1 MAPLQNA
8 GNCNTSVG
16 VGFIRPVDSGAINRA
31 HTVQTITDMNKRRVV
46 ITGIGVVSPNGI
58 GKENVYKAMIS
69 GKSGV
74 KLVDGFDVSVFNTK
88 IAAEARDF
96 DPMKLGLTHDEAV
109 RMDRYVQFGVVA
121 GNMAIKDSGLDF
133 NKENLERAGVSL
145 ANAICGTKYME
156 EEFSLVT
163 DNGKKPINPK
173 LVRQDLYDAA
183 MFNTPSIELSAKYGL
198 KGICNTISTGCTAG
212 TDAVGFSLETIQD
225 GEADIMITGASEAPI
240 TPITFGAFDVVNVL
254 SARNDEPEKA
264 SRPFDNK
271 RDGFVLS
278 EGAGILVLEELEHA
292 LKRDARIYCEVL
304 GFGTSCNA
312 FHMTDLP
319 ADGSAMASC
328 MNLAFKD
335 SGVKPTEIDYINAHG
350 SSTRMNDIF
359 ETQAYKAV
367 FGDYA
372 YKVPISSLKSMIGHP
387 LAAANA
393 IELTVC
399 CMIFQNHILPPTINQ
414 EEKDPQ
420 CDLYYI
426 PNQAIQKKVNMIIK
440 TSSGFSGIHSS
451 LIMRRYT

>member
-1 MAPLQNA
+1 M
-8 GNCNTSVG
+8 S
-16 VGFIRPVDSGAINRA
+16 
-31 HTVQTITDMNKRRVV
+31 KRRVV
-46 ITGIGVVSPNGI
+46 ITGIGTISPNGI
-58 GKENVYKAMIS
+58 GKDNAWKGFSS
-69 GKSGV
+69 GKSAV

-96 DPMKLGLTHDEAV
+96 DPFKLGLTHDEAM

-121 GNMAIKDSGLDF
+121 GDMALKDSGINFSKVD
-133 NKENLERAGVSL
+133 LERIGVCL

-156 EEFSLVT
+156 EEFALVT
-163 DNGKKPINPK
+163 DNGKNPIDP
-173 LVRQDLYDAA
+173 LRVRPDLYDAA
-183 MFNTPSIELSAKYGL
+183 MFNTPSIEISARYGF
-198 KGICNTISTGCTAG
+198 KGICDTLSTGCTAG
-212 TDAVGFSLETIQD
+212 TDSVGFALETIQD
-225 GEADIMITGASEAPI
+225 GIHDIMVCGAAEAPI

-254 SARNDEPEKA
+254 SCRNDNPEAA

-278 EGAGILVLEELEHA
+278 EGAGILVLEELNHA
-292 LKRDARIYCEVL
+292 LKRNARIYAEVL

-319 ADGSAMASC
+319 SDGGAMVSC
-328 MNLAFKD
+328 ITLALKD
-335 SGVKPTEIDYINAHG
+335 AGIKPQEIDYINAHG

-359 ETQAYKAV
+359 ESNAYKTV

-372 YKVPISSLKSMIGHP
+372 YKLPISSLKSMIGHP

-393 IELTVC
+393 IELTIC
-399 CMIFQNHILPPTINQ
+399 SMIFEKNILPPTINQ

-420 CDLYYI
+420 CDLDYI
-426 PNQAIQKKVNMIIK
+426 PNKAREKKVNIILK

-451 LIMRRYT
+451 LVMKRFGG

>member
-1 MAPLQNA
+1 MA
-8 GNCNTSVG
+8 
-16 VGFIRPVDSGAINRA
+16 
-31 HTVQTITDMNKRRVV
+31 KRRVV
-46 ITGIGVVSPNGI
+46 ITGIGVISPNGI
-58 GKENVYKAMIS
+58 GKENVWKGMSS

-74 KLVDGFDVSVFNTK
+74 RLVEGFDVSMFNTK

-96 DPMKLGLTHDEAV
+96 DPFALGLTHDEAM

-121 GNMAIKDSGLDF
+121 GDMAIKDSKLDF
-133 NKENLERAGVSL
+133 FKEDPERVGVCL

-156 EEFSLVT
+156 EEFALVT
-163 DNGKKPINPK
+163 DNGKKPIDPSK
-173 LVRQDLYDAA
+173 VRPDLYDAA
-183 MFNTPSIELSAKYGL
+183 MFNTPSIELSARYKL
-198 KGICNTISTGCTAG
+198 RGICNTVSTGCTAG
-212 TDAVGFSLETIQD
+212 TDSMGFGLEAIQD
-225 GEADIMITGASEAPI
+225 DEQDIMICGAAEAPI

-254 SARNDEPEKA
+254 SVHNDNPEAA

-278 EGAGILVLEELEHA
+278 EGAGILVLEELNHA
-292 LKRDARIYCEVL
+292 LKRNARIYCEVL

-312 FHMTDLP
+312 YHMTDLP
-319 ADGSAMASC
+319 SDGGAMVSC
-328 MNLAFKD
+328 ISLGLKD
-335 SGVKPTEIDYINAHG
+335 SGVKPQEIDYINAHG

-359 ETQAYKAV
+359 ETTAYKTV

-393 IELTVC
+393 VEFTVC
-399 CMIFQNHILPPTINQ
+399 ALIFEKNILPPTINQ

-426 PNQAIQKKVNMIIK
+426 PNQAIQKKVNTILK

-451 LIMRRYT
+451 LILRRFGG

>member
-1 MAPLQNA
+1 
-8 GNCNTSVG
+8 
-16 VGFIRPVDSGAINRA
+16 
-31 HTVQTITDMNKRRVV
+31 MNKRRVV
-46 ITGIGVVSPNGI
+46 ITGIGVISPNGI
-58 GKENVYKAMIS
+58 GKDACFKGMIS

-74 KLVDGFDVSVFNTK
+74 CRVDNFDVSIFNTK
-88 IAAEARDF
+88 IAAEVRDF
-96 DPMKLGLTHDEAV
+96 DPFKLGLSHEEAM

-121 GNMAIKDSGLDF
+121 GNMAVKDSGLDLT
-133 NKENLERAGVSL
+133 KEDPQRIGVCL

-156 EEFSLVT
+156 EEFALVT
-163 DNGKKPINPK
+163 EDGKKPINPS
-173 LVRQDLYDAA
+173 LVRPDLYDAA

-198 KGICNTISTGCTAG
+198 KGICNTLSTGCTAG
-212 TDAVGFSLETIQD
+212 TDSLGFGLETIQD
-225 GEADIMITGASEAPI
+225 GEEDIMICGAAEAPI

-254 SARNDEPEKA
+254 SVRNDDPQKA

-278 EGAGILVLEELEHA
+278 EGAGILILEELNHA
-292 LKRDARIYCEVL
+292 LRRNARIYCEVL

-319 ADGSAMASC
+319 SDGGAMVSC
-328 MNLAFKD
+328 ISLALKD
-335 SGVKPTEIDYINAHG
+335 AQVKPEEIDYINAHG

-359 ETQAYKAV
+359 ETSAYKSI
-367 FGDYA
+367 FGEYA
-372 YKVPISSLKSMIGHP
+372 YKLPISSLKSMIGHP

-393 IELTVC
+393 IEMTVC
-399 CMIFQNHILPPTINQ
+399 SMIFEKNILAPTINQ

-426 PNQAIQKKVNMIIK
+426 PNKAIDKKVDTILK

-451 LIMRRYT
+451 LVLRRYNG